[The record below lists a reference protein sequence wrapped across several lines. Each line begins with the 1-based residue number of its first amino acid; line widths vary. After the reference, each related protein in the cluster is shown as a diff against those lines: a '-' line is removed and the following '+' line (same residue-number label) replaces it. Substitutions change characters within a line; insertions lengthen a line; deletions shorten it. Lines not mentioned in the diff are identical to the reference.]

1 VASSIAEFAK
11 RVDECTKRAV
21 ASQTPPSPVGSINK
35 SSAAVFSFESDQHV
49 KLTGLQR
56 KTEWNGKDA
65 TVVKRLHTDGDHYT
79 VRLALDGSD
88 KLIKV
93 KGINL
98 EAVLEG
104 YAPVDETDVK
114 TVSSTA
120 KADHVQSTS
129 PAKDNDESFLSDA
142 DGNGSIAEV
151 IGRTLDVCVQAME
164 DAMVDEIKQNESI
177 GSNES
182 AEKKATYAV
191 MDALSVGSSLASSVT
206 DILKTMEKSDAFHV
220 PESAATGAT
229 ILKSVQDKG
238 DEEDEDA
245 DGIKVEEASVSSWSV
260 VDEDKKQV
268 ETDESLARATELVG
282 SFLFNN
288 GISTEEANKD
298 ETDASVM
305 SVSSKEPLSP
315 VVLAKWDDELKQ
327 LHEIGFLDERKN
339 IDALE
344 HLEAS
349 HVGVDSD
356 ENVTVNAV
364 VEYLLK

>member
-1 VASSIAEFAK
+1 
-11 RVDECTKRAV
+11 
-21 ASQTPPSPVGSINK
+21 
-35 SSAAVFSFESDQHV
+35 
-49 KLTGLQR
+49 
-56 KTEWNGKDA
+56 
-65 TVVKRLHTDGDHYT
+65 
-79 VRLALDGSD
+79 
-88 KLIKV
+88 
-93 KGINL
+93 
-98 EAVLEG
+98 
-104 YAPVDETDVK
+104 
-114 TVSSTA
+114 
-120 KADHVQSTS
+120 
-129 PAKDNDESFLSDA
+129 
-142 DGNGSIAEV
+142 
-151 IGRTLDVCVQAME
+151 
-164 DAMVDEIKQNESI
+164 
-177 GSNES
+177 
-182 AEKKATYAV
+182 
-191 MDALSVGSSLASSVT
+191 
-206 DILKTMEKSDAFHV
+206 
-220 PESAATGAT
+220 
-229 ILKSVQDKG
+229 LKSVQDKG